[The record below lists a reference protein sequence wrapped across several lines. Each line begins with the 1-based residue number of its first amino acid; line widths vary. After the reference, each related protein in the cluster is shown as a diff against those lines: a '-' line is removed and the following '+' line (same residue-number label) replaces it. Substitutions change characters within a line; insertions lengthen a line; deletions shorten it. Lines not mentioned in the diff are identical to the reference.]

1 MEPGGTK
8 GLKWLVLLWFP
19 VYTLQAWQAVRAD
32 FWCLQSFSEISQWEH
47 LILLSVVSPLTG
59 CWGTFSAPSS
69 SKNTSATSFCSD
81 HLDPYQE
88 DILGN
93 FPFKIRPVYLPFSE
107 PTSCPKD
114 RQSDVLQQVEGHG
127 SQHCPLLRCHGQL
140 PSASFWREPLC
151 PWSPNDTAVGS
162 PFTQAVMWTVIPVG
176 MQCYQAFW
184 VVLLVC
190 FTRLKWAGKHPSPF
204 P

>member
-1 MEPGGTK
+1 MEPGGRK
-8 GLKWLVLLWFP
+8 GLKWLVLSWFS

-59 CWGTFSAPSS
+59 CWGTFSATSS
-69 SKNTSATSFCSD
+69 SKNTSPTSFCSH

-88 DILGN
+88 DILGSL
-93 FPFKIRPVYLPFSE
+93 PFKIRPVYLPFSE

-114 RQSDVLQQVEGHG
+114 RQSDVLQQVEGCG

-140 PSASFWREPLC
+140 PSASFLAWAPVSLIAKWYGGGVTIYTGCNVNSHPCGYAMLPSLLSSPL
-151 PWSPNDTAVGS
+151 SL
-162 PFTQAVMWTVIPVG
+162 F
-176 MQCYQAFW
+176 
-184 VVLLVC
+184 
-190 FTRLKWAGKHPSPF
+190 H
-204 P
+204 